1 MKFLSKVILEGIFVL
16 IALSSFAQNSAEHN
30 IDIRIPEV
38 ALLGLVADN
47 GSALQIHAKSN
58 NVAENSVSFTD
69 ETDVSSVWINYSSV
83 KKAHSAPR
91 RITAFVQGDIPKGIK
106 LKVSA
111 SAATPDGKGQLGQ
124 PKGNTVLGEQPTEII
139 GDIGSCYTGQGVQ
152 HGHNLV
158 YSLDIDETEVELV
171 ALNSENVIFNIVYT
185 LAD

>member
-1 MKFLSKVILEGIFVL
+1 MKFLSKIIIVGILGL
-16 IALSSFAQNSAEHN
+16 ITLNSFAQNSAKHN

-47 GSALQIHAKSN
+47 SNVTRIHTKSN
-58 NVAENSVSFTD
+58 NVAENSVSFAD
-69 ETDVSSVWINYSSV
+69 ETDVNSVWINYSSV
-83 KKAHSAPR
+83 KKTQSAPR
-91 RITAFVQGDIPKGIK
+91 RITAFVQGDIPEGIQ

-111 SAATPDGKGQLGQ
+111 SAASPNGKGELGQ
-124 PKGNTVLGEQPTEII
+124 SKGSTVLGEQPTEII

-158 YSLDIDETEVELV
+158 YSLAIGETEVELV
-171 ALNSENVIFNIVYT
+171 ALNNENVTFNIVYT